1 MHIWWQSM
9 SYLNVLAW
17 EAKLRA
23 ISVTNFRSF
32 VVGPIAMV
40 VSAKMRAD
48 KMSSL
53 DWVYFRSSEPPLIPA
68 V

>member
-1 MHIWWQSM
+1 MVAVGM

-48 KMSSL
+48 RMSSL
-53 DWVYFRSSEPPLIPA
+53 DCVYFPPVPPLIPA
-68 V
+68 A

>member
-48 KMSSL
+48 RMSSL
-53 DWVYFRSSEPPLIPA
+53 DCVYFRSEPPLIPA
-68 V
+68 A

>member
-1 MHIWWQSM
+1 MVAVGM

-48 KMSSL
+48 RTSSL
-53 DWVYFRSSEPPLIPA
+53 DCVYFPPVPPLIPA
-68 V
+68 A

>member
-1 MHIWWQSM
+1 MVAVGM

-48 KMSSL
+48 RMSNL
-53 DWVYFRSSEPPLIPA
+53 VCVYFPPVPPLIPA
-68 V
+68 A

>member
-1 MHIWWQSM
+1 MVAVGI

-40 VSAKMRAD
+40 VSAKMRVD
-48 KMSSL
+48 RMSSL
-53 DWVYFRSSEPPLIPA
+53 DCVYFPPVPPLIPA
-68 V
+68 A